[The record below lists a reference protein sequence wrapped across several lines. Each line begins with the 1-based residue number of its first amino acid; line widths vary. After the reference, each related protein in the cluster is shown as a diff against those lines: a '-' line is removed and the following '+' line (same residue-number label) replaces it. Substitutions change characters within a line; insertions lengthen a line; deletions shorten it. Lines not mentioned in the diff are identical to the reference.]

1 MIGTCLYEFLFNS
14 IVVFA
19 RVDFEMFAYFVI
31 LLLLGLVCKQ
41 FRGNSDD
48 AAEIRMIEIETW
60 LKFQY

>member
-31 LLLLGLVCKQ
+31 LLFLGLVCKQ